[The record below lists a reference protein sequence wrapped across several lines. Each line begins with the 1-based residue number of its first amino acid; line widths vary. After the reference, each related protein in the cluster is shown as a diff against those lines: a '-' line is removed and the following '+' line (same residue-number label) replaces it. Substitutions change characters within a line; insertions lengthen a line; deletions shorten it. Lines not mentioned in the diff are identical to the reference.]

1 MGDVMNNW
9 LGCFLGIG
17 AVILILIGC
26 AALLEESSNKE
37 FEKCIMENSE
47 ETCLIMNYKGL

>member
-26 AALLEESSNKE
+26 AASLKESSNKE
-37 FEKCIMENSE
+37 FEKCLMEHSE

>member
-26 AALLEESSNKE
+26 AASLKESSNKE
-37 FEKCIMENSE
+37 FEKCLTEHSE